1 MVDRGFS
8 AVAKKTMIEKCK
20 IGIVG
25 VGNMGG
31 ALVAGLVAAG
41 RVVPEHITAVDLRVS
56 LLRSL
61 REQGIR
67 TSREIKSAV
76 RNQDLVVLG
85 VKPQQASA
93 VLPSIGPHLGREQV
107 LVSMMAGISTAS
119 IEAQLQFPVAV
130 IRVMPQILASQQT
143 AASGMCA
150 GSHATEAQ
158 LQQVRE
164 LFDEVGST
172 VVVAEN
178 QMDAVAGLSGS
189 GPAYVFTVIEALA
202 DGGVRM
208 GLSKDVA
215 LKLTA
220 QTVLGAA
227 RMICESGQH
236 PAILRDQVT
245 SPGGTTIAALHKLEE
260 KGLRDALI
268 SAVKV
273 ATDRA
278 AELGHS

>member
-1 MVDRGFS
+1 
-8 AVAKKTMIEKCK
+8 
-20 IGIVG
+20 
-25 VGNMGG
+25 MGE
-31 ALVAGLVAAG
+31 ALVSGMVAAG
-41 RVVPEHITAVDLRVS
+41 RVVPEHITAVDLRVA

-61 REQGIR
+61 REQGFR
-67 TSREIKSAV
+67 TSMELKSAV
-76 RNQDLVVLG
+76 CNQDIVVLG
-85 VKPQQASA
+85 VKPQQSSA
-93 VLPSIGPHLGREQV
+93 VLRSIGPQLEREQV

-119 IEAQLQFPVAV
+119 IEAQLQSPVAV
-130 IRVMPQILASQQT
+130 VRVMPQILARQRN

-150 GSHATEAQ
+150 GSYATEEQ
-158 LQQVRE
+158 LQLVRT

-172 VVVAEN
+172 VVVAEK
-178 QMDAVAGLSGS
+178 QMDAVTGLSGS
-189 GPAYVFTVIEALA
+189 GPAYVYTVIEALA

-208 GLSKDVA
+208 GLPRDVA

-227 RMICESGQH
+227 HMVYESGQH
-236 PAILRDQVT
+236 PAILRDQIT

-278 AELGHS
+278 TELGNP